1 MGKLQAPILADR
13 IERWPVER
21 LKPYDKNPRTH
32 SAEQLA
38 QLKRSIAEFGFT
50 NPILVDGK
58 DGILAGHGRLMAAKD
73 MGLAEVPVLVLDHL
87 TPEQRRAYVIAD
99 NQLALNAGWDMEL
112 LQQEVVSLNLQDFDL
127 DLLGFD
133 DEFLEGL
140 LNPDGIDLGGSDGG
154 TEGLTD
160 PDEVPEP
167 PAEPVT
173 KPGDVWLLGKHRVMC
188 GDSTVITDVERLMA
202 GERAALLHADP
213 PYGMGKASDGV
224 ANDNLYNDDLDAF
237 QMKWWAT
244 FRPFL
249 LDNASAYIWGNAP
262 ELWRLWWK
270 AGLGSSEKME
280 LRNQIVWDKKA
291 IPGMASADL
300 NQYPVASEHC
310 LFFQLGNQLIG
321 NMNTADYWDGWEPLR
336 CYLEQETKSIG
347 WKVADLNRA
356 TDTFMGGHWV
366 TKSQWAFPTADQYKK
381 IQAAAAGQ
389 AFKRE
394 YEQLK
399 REYEQLKREYD
410 QLKRET
416 RSYFDNAH
424 DVMRDVW
431 EFSRV
436 TGEERHGHATPKP
449 VSMME
454 RVMLSSLP
462 KGGLCVEPFG
472 GSGST
477 LMGAERTGRRCNAME
492 LNPVYCDVIV
502 KRWQDFTGKTATL
515 EATGELFQAEQ

>member
-32 SAEQLA
+32 SPEQLT

-50 NPILVDGK
+50 SPILVDGK

-140 LNPDGIDLGGSDGG
+140 LDPDGIDLGGSDGG

-173 KPGDVWLLGKHRVMC
+173 KPGDVWLLGGHRVMC
-188 GDSTVITDVERLMA
+188 GDSTVLGEVERLMA
-202 GERAALLHADP
+202 GTKADLVFTDP
-213 PYGMGKASDGV
+213 PYGVAYEGGHNDKKRQQIQNDALDGEDLTSLFHEALITAVTVTTDRAPFYVWFASGKSVETFA
-224 ANDNLYNDDLDAF
+224 AF
-237 QMKWWAT
+237 AQLPLKLRAVIQWYKVRSGLGAFMSQYI
-244 FRPFL
+244 P
-249 LDNASAYIWGNAP
+249 NCEPCIYAY
-262 ELWRLWWK
+262 K
-270 AGLGSSEKME
+270 AGCSPQWFGPTDEKTVWE
-280 LRNQIVWDKKA
+280 LQKESCNDFHPTQK
-291 IPGMASADL
+291 
-300 NQYPVASEHC
+300 PVALPERAINNSSKKG
-310 LFFQLGNQLIG
+310 QLVL
-321 NMNTADYWDGWEPLR
+321 
-336 CYLEQETKSIG
+336 
-347 WKVADLNRA
+347 DL
-356 TDTFMGGHWV
+356 
-366 TKSQWAFPTADQYKK
+366 
-381 IQAAAAGQ
+381 
-389 AFKRE
+389 
-394 YEQLK
+394 
-399 REYEQLKREYD
+399 
-410 QLKRET
+410 
-416 RSYFDNAH
+416 
-424 DVMRDVW
+424 
-431 EFSRV
+431 
-436 TGEERHGHATPKP
+436 
-449 VSMME
+449 
-454 RVMLSSLP
+454 
-462 KGGLCVEPFG
+462 FG

-477 LMGAERTGRRCNAME
+477 LIACEKTGRQARLME
-492 LNPVYCDVIV
+492 LDPIYCDVIV

-515 EATGELFQAEQ
+515 EATGEPFQAEQ